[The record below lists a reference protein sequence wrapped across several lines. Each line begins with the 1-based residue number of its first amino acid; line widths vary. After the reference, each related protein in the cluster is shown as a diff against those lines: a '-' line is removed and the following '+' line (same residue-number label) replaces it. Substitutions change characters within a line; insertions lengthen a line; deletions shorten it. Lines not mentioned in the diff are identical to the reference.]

1 MSKSEVGEWIKENA
15 IPIVVIL
22 GIAIVGLLCI
32 IVVISGKAPKVEKP
46 KPEVKPE
53 VKA

>member
-1 MSKSEVGEWIKENA
+1 MSKSEVEEWIKENA
-15 IPIVVIL
+15 IPIVLIL
-22 GIAIVGLLCI
+22 GIVIVALLG